1 MPHWTPPQ
9 RHWFHHIKF
18 SLSASQPA
26 HRSRLKQ
33 HHPTQH
39 FNCFHKPTTPLVLK
53 IILGNVPR
61 HEHPTFGLTAQS
73 AFARAAWALL
83 VYQWPG
89 ATAEPTRIVL
99 SLPQASNFE
108 ILRCGLYCEVG
119 GYFCLALL
127 QVKRWCKYHSSVSQD
142 RMNLSIS
149 TSCNESKI
157 MNVSNAH

>member
-83 VYQWPG
+83 VIFYFFVYSKFFG
-89 ATAEPTRIVL
+89 DKTRNQYYENVFLLLARRRRKILLFWAVL
-99 SLPQASNFE
+99 QRFSFIFYHFRVNFPAWSQKIYYGSQKFTIGRISLQ
-108 ILRCGLYCEVG
+108 
-119 GYFCLALL
+119 
-127 QVKRWCKYHSSVSQD
+127 
-142 RMNLSIS
+142 
-149 TSCNESKI
+149 
-157 MNVSNAH
+157 